1 MYAIQSG
8 NKFINVRYFCDPNE
22 IFEFVVSAKPTTYRS
37 RAEVDRDLNNM
48 VGHLDHK
55 IQHTKGAIADAK
67 KAKTRYL
74 REAERARALIQELE
88 VRPYKEVHTQ
98 IESAKKRLDRAES
111 EAKYSIWADWERDLA
126 RYERIKQAG
135 LRVVKLQ
142 QTVVSVDK
150 ATA

>member
-22 IFEFVVSAKPTTYRS
+22 IFEFVVSASPKTYRS
-37 RAEVDRDLNNM
+37 RTEADRDLQNM
-48 VGHLDHK
+48 VGHLDQK
-55 IQHTKGAIADAK
+55 IAWTTSSIKAAQRNKSRHIKEAD
-67 KAKTRYL
+67 
-74 REAERARALIQELE
+74 RARALIQELE

-98 IESAKKRLDRAES
+98 IESAKKRLARAET
-111 EAKYSIWADWERDLA
+111 EAEYSLWSDSQRDLA

-142 QTVVSVDK
+142 QTVVAVDE